1 MKMMRNSEILW
12 KNTLKFWRLAG
23 GEVQLRA
30 AVLCGAD
37 AVYLGLRGFNA
48 RAGAENFDENT
59 LPQTVGWC
67 HSRGV
72 KVYVTLNT
80 LVTDRELPRWLRS
93 LDAVAAAGVDG
104 VLVQDLGLVRLM
116 RQRYPTLPLLGS
128 TQMSVHNLAGA
139 RLLEE
144 MGLYQVVLAR
154 ELSKEEIAAICAGT
168 SLRCEVFV
176 HGALCMSVSGQC
188 YLSSVLGERSGNRGR
203 CAQPC
208 RLDFKSHGR
217 SYALSLKDLTLT
229 DRLQEL
235 EALGVASFK
244 IEGRLKRP
252 EYVAAAVTACR
263 QSLSGEAPDL
273 ETLRSVFSRSG
284 FTDGYYTARRDLSMF
299 GIRTKE
305 DAAASA
311 EVLGRLAALTRNEVG
326 RLPTDMVLT
335 LLPGKPVTLAVTD
348 GTHRV
353 EVAGEVPQTAL
364 TRPTDE
370 ELARRALE
378 KCGGTPFYLQNLTCH
393 IAPGLMLPLS
403 ALNRLRAAA
412 LTALA
417 EARSVVIPYPQAP
430 AAAEEPS
437 GRRRPQGAAELRCR
451 LTAAAQA
458 SPAIRRGAGRL
469 SLPLWE
475 LAEHPELIE
484 SCGGRLLAEL
494 PAFCPVEQ
502 EETVMRTLRRLK
514 EYGLTAALCGN
525 LGTLLMAREAGLA
538 ITGDYGLNIINSPA
552 ARQAAEFGC
561 AELTLSFECER
572 TAARSLESPVPLGII
587 AYGHLPLMLLRNCPG
602 KTAAGCGDCR
612 GVNHITDRR
621 GEDFPLQCGQRQYTH
636 LLNPRPLF
644 LSDRLPEWDFC
655 DFLTLRFTT
664 ESPAECD
671 AVLKMYQTGAA
682 PAGAFTRGLYYR
694 SLK

>member
-1 MKMMRNSEILW
+1 MEKHAEILAP
-12 KNTLKFWRLAG
+12 AG

-263 QSLSGEAPDL
+263 QSLSGESPDL

-326 RLPTDMVLT
+326 RLPADMVLT
-335 LLPGKPVTLAVTD
+335 LLPEKPVTLAVTD

-393 IAPGLMLPLS
+393 ITPGLMLPLS

-437 GRRRPQGAAELRCR
+437 GWRRPQGAAELRCR
-451 LTAAAQA
+451 LAAAAQA

>member
-1 MKMMRNSEILW
+1 MEKHAEILAP
-12 KNTLKFWRLAG
+12 AG
-23 GEVQLRA
+23 GEAQLRA

-67 HSRGV
+67 HARGV
-72 KVYVTLNT
+72 RVYVTLNT
-80 LVTDRELPRWLRS
+80 LVTDRELPQWLHS

-104 VLVQDLGLVRLM
+104 VLVQDLGLAKII
-116 RQRYPTLPLLGS
+116 RQRYPTLPLHAS
-128 TQMSVHNLAGA
+128 TQMTIHNLAGA

-144 MGLYQVVLAR
+144 MGFAQVVLAR

-168 SLRCEVFV
+168 SMRCEVFV

-217 SYALSLKDLTLT
+217 GYALSLKDLTLT
-229 DRLQEL
+229 DRLREL

-263 QSLSGEAPDL
+263 QSLAGEVPDL

-284 FTDGYYTARRDLSMF
+284 FTDGYYTARRDLTMF
-299 GIRTKE
+299 GTRTRE
-305 DAAASA
+305 DTAAAA
-311 EVLGRLAALTRNEVG
+311 EVLGKLSALTRNEVG
-326 RLPTDMVLT
+326 RLPVDMVLT
-335 LLPGKPVTLAVTD
+335 MAPGEPATLAVTD

-393 IAPGLMLPLS
+393 IGEGLMLPLS

-417 EARSVVIPYPQAP
+417 EARSVVVPYPQAP
-430 AAAEEPS
+430 AAAGEPA
-437 GRRRPQGAAELRCR
+437 GRARPVGSPQLRCR
-451 LTAAAQA
+451 LAAAAQLT
-458 SPAIRRGAGRL
+458 PAIRRGGGRL
-469 SLPLWE
+469 SLPLHE
-475 LAEHPELIE
+475 LAERPELLE
-484 SCGGRLLAEL
+484 TGAERWVAEL
-494 PAFCPVEQ
+494 PAFCAPQQ
-502 EETVMRTLRRLK
+502 EEAVMRALRKLK
-514 EYGLTAALCGN
+514 EQGLTAALCGN
-525 LGTLLMAREAGLA
+525 LGSLLMAREAGLR
-538 ITGDYGLNIINSPA
+538 IIGDYGLNIINSPA
-552 ARQAAEFGC
+552 AQQAAALGC
-561 AELTLSFECER
+561 DEITLSFECER
-572 TAARSLESPVPLGII
+572 NAARNIHSPVPIGVI
-587 AYGHLPLMLLRNCPG
+587 AYGRLPLMLLRNCPG

-612 GVNHITDRR
+612 GINHITDRR
-621 GEDFPLQCGQRQYTH
+621 GEDFPLQCQNRQYTH

-664 ESPAECD
+664 ETPAECD
-671 AVLKMYQTGAA
+671 AILEMYQTGAA
-682 PAGAFTRGLYYR
+682 PAGSFTRGLYYR
-694 SLK
+694 TLK

>member
-1 MKMMRNSEILW
+1 MEKHAEMLAP
-12 KNTLKFWRLAG
+12 AG

>member
-1 MKMMRNSEILW
+1 MEKHAEILAP
-12 KNTLKFWRLAG
+12 AG
-23 GEVQLRA
+23 GEAQLRA

-67 HSRGV
+67 HARGV
-72 KVYVTLNT
+72 RVYVTLNT
-80 LVTDRELPRWLRS
+80 LVTDRELPQWLHS

-104 VLVQDLGLVRLM
+104 VLVQDLGLAKII
-116 RQRYPTLPLLGS
+116 RQRYPTLPLHAS
-128 TQMSVHNLAGA
+128 TQMTIHNLAGA

-144 MGLYQVVLAR
+144 MGFAQVVLAR

-168 SLRCEVFV
+168 SMRCEVFV

-217 SYALSLKDLTLT
+217 GYALSLKDLTLT
-229 DRLQEL
+229 DRLREL

-284 FTDGYYTARRDLSMF
+284 FTDGYYTGQRDLSMF
-299 GIRTKE
+299 GTRTRE
-305 DAAASA
+305 DAAAA
-311 EVLGRLAALTRNEVG
+311 AAVLGKLSALTRNEVG
-326 RLPTDMVLT
+326 RLPVDMVLT
-335 LLPGKPVTLAVTD
+335 MAPGEPATLAVTD

-370 ELARRALE
+370 ELAHRALE

-393 IAPGLMLPLS
+393 IGEGLMLPLS

-417 EARSVVIPYPQAP
+417 EARSVVVPYPQAP
-430 AAAEEPS
+430 ATAGEPA
-437 GRRRPQGAAELRCR
+437 GRARPAGAPQLGCR
-451 LTAAAQA
+451 LAAAAQLT
-458 SPAIRRGAGRL
+458 PAIRRGGGRL
-469 SLPLWE
+469 SLPLHE
-475 LAEHPELIE
+475 LAERPELLE
-484 SCGGRLLAEL
+484 TGAERWVAEL
-494 PAFCPVEQ
+494 PAFCAPQQ
-502 EETVMRTLRRLK
+502 EEAVMRALRKLK
-514 EYGLTAALCGN
+514 EQGLTAALCGN
-525 LGTLLMAREAGLA
+525 LGSLLMAREAGLR
-538 ITGDYGLNIINSPA
+538 IIGDYGLNIINSPA
-552 ARQAAEFGC
+552 AQQAAALGC
-561 AELTLSFECER
+561 DEITLSFECER
-572 TAARSLESPVPLGII
+572 NAARNIHSPVPIGVI
-587 AYGHLPLMLLRNCPG
+587 AYGRLPLMLLRNCPG

-612 GVNHITDRR
+612 GINHITDRR
-621 GEDFPLQCGQRQYTH
+621 GEDFPLQCQNRQYTH

-664 ESPAECD
+664 ETPAECD
-671 AVLKMYQTGAA
+671 EVLKMYQTGAA
-682 PAGAFTRGLYYR
+682 PAGSFTRGLYYR
-694 SLK
+694 TLK

>member
-1 MKMMRNSEILW
+1 MEKHAEILAP
-12 KNTLKFWRLAG
+12 AG
-23 GEVQLRA
+23 GEAQLRA

-67 HSRGV
+67 HARGV
-72 KVYVTLNT
+72 RVYVTLNT
-80 LVTDRELPRWLRS
+80 LVTDRELPQWLHS

-104 VLVQDLGLVRLM
+104 VLVQDLGLAKII
-116 RQRYPTLPLLGS
+116 RQRYPTLPLHAS
-128 TQMSVHNLAGA
+128 TQMTIHNLAGA

-144 MGLYQVVLAR
+144 MGFAQVVLAR

-168 SLRCEVFV
+168 SMRCEVFV

-217 SYALSLKDLTLT
+217 GYALSLKDLTLT
-229 DRLQEL
+229 DRLREL

-263 QSLSGEAPDL
+263 QSLAGEVPDL

-284 FTDGYYTARRDLSMF
+284 FTDGYYTARRDLTMF
-299 GIRTKE
+299 GTRTRE
-305 DAAASA
+305 DAAAA
-311 EVLGRLAALTRNEVG
+311 AAVLGKLSALTRNEVG
-326 RLPTDMVLT
+326 RLPVDMVLT
-335 LLPGKPVTLAVTD
+335 MAPGEPATLAVTD

-393 IAPGLMLPLS
+393 IGEGLMLPLS

-417 EARSVVIPYPQAP
+417 EARSVVVPYPQAP
-430 AAAEEPS
+430 AAAGEPA
-437 GRRRPQGAAELRCR
+437 GRARPAGVPQLGCR
-451 LTAAAQA
+451 LAAAAQMT
-458 SPAIRRGAGRL
+458 PAIRRGAGRL
-469 SLPLWE
+469 SLPLHE
-475 LAEHPELIE
+475 LAERPELLE
-484 SCGGRLLAEL
+484 TGAERWVAEL
-494 PAFCPVEQ
+494 PAFCAPQQ
-502 EETVMRTLRRLK
+502 EEAVMRALRKLK
-514 EYGLTAALCGN
+514 EQGLTAALCGN
-525 LGTLLMAREAGLA
+525 LGSLLMAREAGLR
-538 ITGDYGLNIINSPA
+538 IIGDYGLNIINSPA
-552 ARQAAEFGC
+552 AQQAAALGC
-561 AELTLSFECER
+561 DEITLSFECER
-572 TAARSLESPVPLGII
+572 NAARNIHSPVPIGVI
-587 AYGHLPLMLLRNCPG
+587 AYGRLPLMLLRNCPG

-612 GVNHITDRR
+612 GINHITDRR
-621 GEDFPLQCGQRQYTH
+621 GEDFPLQCQNRQYTH

-664 ESPAECD
+664 ETPAECD
-671 AVLKMYQTGAA
+671 AILEMYQTGAA
-682 PAGAFTRGLYYR
+682 PAGPFTRGLYYR
-694 SLK
+694 TLK

>member
-1 MKMMRNSEILW
+1 MEKHAEILAP
-12 KNTLKFWRLAG
+12 AG
-23 GEVQLRA
+23 GEAQLRA

-67 HSRGV
+67 HARGV
-72 KVYVTLNT
+72 RVYVTLNT
-80 LVTDRELPRWLRS
+80 LVTDRELPQWLHS

-104 VLVQDLGLVRLM
+104 VLVQDLGLAKII
-116 RQRYPTLPLLGS
+116 RQRYPTLPLHAS
-128 TQMSVHNLAGA
+128 TQMTIHNLAGA

-144 MGLYQVVLAR
+144 MGFTQVVLAR

-168 SLRCEVFV
+168 SMRCEVFV

-217 SYALSLKDLTLT
+217 GYALSLKDLTLT
-229 DRLQEL
+229 DRLREL

-263 QSLSGEAPDL
+263 QSLAGEVPDL
-273 ETLRSVFSRSG
+273 ETLQSVFSRSG
-284 FTDGYYTARRDLSMF
+284 FTDGYYTGQRDLSMF
-299 GIRTKE
+299 GIRTRE

-311 EVLGRLAALTRNEVG
+311 EVLGKLSALTRNEVG
-326 RLPTDMVLT
+326 RLPVDMVLT
-335 LLPGKPVTLAVTD
+335 MAPGEPATLAVTD

-370 ELARRALE
+370 ELAHRALE

-393 IAPGLMLPLS
+393 IGEGLMLPLS

-417 EARSVVIPYPQAP
+417 EARSVVVPYPQAP
-430 AAAEEPS
+430 AAAGEPA
-437 GRRRPQGAAELRCR
+437 GARPAGAPRLGCR
-451 LTAAAQA
+451 LAAAAQMT
-458 SPAIRRGAGRL
+458 PAIRRGSGRL
-469 SLPLWE
+469 SLPLHE
-475 LAEHPELIE
+475 LAERPELLE
-484 SCGGRLLAEL
+484 TGAERWVAEL
-494 PAFCPVEQ
+494 PAFCAPQQ
-502 EETVMRTLRRLK
+502 EEAVMRALRKLK
-514 EYGLTAALCGN
+514 EQGLTAALCGN
-525 LGTLLMAREAGLA
+525 LGSLLMAREAGLR
-538 ITGDYGLNIINSPA
+538 IIGDYGLNIINSPA
-552 ARQAAEFGC
+552 AQQAAALGC
-561 AELTLSFECER
+561 DEITLSFECER
-572 TAARSLESPVPLGII
+572 NAARNIHSPVPIGVI
-587 AYGHLPLMLLRNCPG
+587 AYGRLPLMLLRNCPG

-612 GVNHITDRR
+612 GINHITDRR
-621 GEDFPLQCGQRQYTH
+621 GEDFPLQCQNRQYTH

-671 AVLKMYQTGAA
+671 AILEMYQTGAA
-682 PAGAFTRGLYYR
+682 PAEPFTRGLYYR
-694 SLK
+694 TLK

>member
-1 MKMMRNSEILW
+1 MEKHAEILAP
-12 KNTLKFWRLAG
+12 AG
-23 GEVQLRA
+23 GEAQLRA

-67 HSRGV
+67 HARGV
-72 KVYVTLNT
+72 RVYVTLNT
-80 LVTDRELPRWLRS
+80 LVTDRELPQWLHS

-104 VLVQDLGLVRLM
+104 VLVQDLGLARII
-116 RQRYPTLPLLGS
+116 RQRYPTLPLHAS
-128 TQMSVHNLAGA
+128 TQMTIHNLAGA

-144 MGLYQVVLAR
+144 MGFAQVVLAR

-168 SLRCEVFV
+168 SMRCEVFV

-217 SYALSLKDLTLT
+217 GYALSLKDLTLT
-229 DRLQEL
+229 DRLREL

-263 QSLSGEAPDL
+263 QSLAGEVPDL
-273 ETLRSVFSRSG
+273 ETLQSVFSRSG
-284 FTDGYYTARRDLSMF
+284 FTDGYYTARRDLTMF
-299 GIRTKE
+299 GTRTRE
-305 DAAASA
+305 DTAAAA
-311 EVLGRLAALTRNEVG
+311 EVLGKLSALTRNEVG
-326 RLPTDMVLT
+326 RLPVDMVLT
-335 LLPGKPVTLAVTD
+335 MAPGEPATLAVTD

-370 ELARRALE
+370 ELAHRALE

-393 IAPGLMLPLS
+393 IGEGLMLPLS

-417 EARSVVIPYPQAP
+417 EARSVVVPYPQAP
-430 AAAEEPS
+430 AAAGEPA
-437 GRRRPQGAAELRCR
+437 GRARPVGSPQLRCR
-451 LTAAAQA
+451 LAAAAQLT
-458 SPAIRRGAGRL
+458 PAIRRGGGRL
-469 SLPLWE
+469 SLPLHE
-475 LAEHPELIE
+475 LAERPELLE
-484 SCGGRLLAEL
+484 TGAERWVAEL
-494 PAFCPVEQ
+494 PAFCAPQQ
-502 EETVMRTLRRLK
+502 EEAVMRALRKLK
-514 EYGLTAALCGN
+514 EQGLTAALCGN
-525 LGTLLMAREAGLA
+525 LGSLLMAREAGLR
-538 ITGDYGLNIINSPA
+538 IIGDYGLNIINSPA
-552 ARQAAEFGC
+552 AQQAAALGC
-561 AELTLSFECER
+561 DEITLSFECER
-572 TAARSLESPVPLGII
+572 NAARNIHSPVPIGVI
-587 AYGHLPLMLLRNCPG
+587 AYGRLPLMLLRNCPG

-612 GVNHITDRR
+612 GINHITDRR
-621 GEDFPLQCGQRQYTH
+621 GEDFPLQCQNRQYTH
-636 LLNPRPLF
+636 LLNPRPL
-644 LSDRLPEWDFC
+644 LLCDRLPEWDFC

-664 ESPAECD
+664 ETPAECD
-671 AVLKMYQTGAA
+671 AILEMYQTGAT
-682 PAGAFTRGLYYR
+682 PAGSFTRGLYYR
-694 SLK
+694 TLK

>member
-1 MKMMRNSEILW
+1 MEKHAEILAP
-12 KNTLKFWRLAG
+12 AG

-48 RAGAENFDENT
+48 RAGAENFDEDN

-154 ELSKEEIAAICAGT
+154 ELSKEEIAAIC
-168 SLRCEVFV
+168 
-176 HGALCMSVSGQC
+176 
-188 YLSSVLGERSGNRGR
+188 
-203 CAQPC
+203 
-208 RLDFKSHGR
+208 
-217 SYALSLKDLTLT
+217 ALSLKDLTLT

-326 RLPTDMVLT
+326 RLPADMVLT
-335 LLPGKPVTLAVTD
+335 LLPEKPVTLAVTD

-437 GRRRPQGAAELRCR
+437 GRRRPAGAAELRCR
-451 LTAAAQA
+451 LAAAAQA

-552 ARQAAEFGC
+552 ARQAAELGC

-644 LSDRLPEWDFC
+644 LSDRLPEWNFC

>member
-1 MKMMRNSEILW
+1 MEKYAEILAP
-12 KNTLKFWRLAG
+12 AG
-23 GEVQLRA
+23 GEAQLRA

-67 HSRGV
+67 HARGV
-72 KVYVTLNT
+72 RVYVTLNT
-80 LVTDRELPRWLRS
+80 LVTDRELPQWLHS

-104 VLVQDLGLVRLM
+104 VLVQDLGLAKII
-116 RQRYPTLPLLGS
+116 RQRYPTLPLHAS
-128 TQMSVHNLAGA
+128 TQMTIHNLAGA

-144 MGLYQVVLAR
+144 MGFAQVVLAR

-168 SLRCEVFV
+168 SMRCEVFV

-217 SYALSLKDLTLT
+217 GYALSLKDLTLT
-229 DRLQEL
+229 DRLREL

-263 QSLSGEAPDL
+263 QSLAGEAPDL
-273 ETLRSVFSRSG
+273 ETLQSVFSRSG
-284 FTDGYYTARRDLSMF
+284 FTDGYYTARRDLTMF
-299 GIRTKE
+299 GTRTRE
-305 DAAASA
+305 DAAAA
-311 EVLGRLAALTRNEVG
+311 AAVLGKLSALTRNEVG
-326 RLPTDMVLT
+326 RLPVDMVLT
-335 LLPGKPVTLAVTD
+335 MAPGEPATLAVTD

-393 IAPGLMLPLS
+393 IGEGLMLPLS

-417 EARSVVIPYPQAP
+417 EARSVVVPYPQAP
-430 AAAEEPS
+430 AAAGEPA
-437 GRRRPQGAAELRCR
+437 GRARPTGAPRLGCR
-451 LTAAAQA
+451 LAAAAQA
-458 SPAIRRGAGRL
+458 TPAIRRGAGRL
-469 SLPLWE
+469 SLPLHE
-475 LAEHPELIE
+475 LAERPELLE
-484 SCGGRLLAEL
+484 TGAERWVAEL
-494 PAFCPVEQ
+494 PAFCAPQQ
-502 EETVMRTLRRLK
+502 EEAVMRALRKLK
-514 EYGLTAALCGN
+514 EQGLTAALCGN
-525 LGTLLMAREAGLA
+525 LGSLLMAREAGLR
-538 ITGDYGLNIINSPA
+538 IIGDYGLNIINSPA
-552 ARQAAEFGC
+552 AQQAAALGC
-561 AELTLSFECER
+561 DEITLSFECER
-572 TAARSLESPVPLGII
+572 NAARNIHSPVPIGVI
-587 AYGHLPLMLLRNCPG
+587 AYGRLPLMLLRNCPG

-612 GVNHITDRR
+612 GINHITDRR
-621 GEDFPLQCGQRQYTH
+621 GEDFPLQCQNRQYTH

-664 ESPAECD
+664 ETPAECD
-671 AVLKMYQTGAA
+671 EVLKMYQTGAA
-682 PAGAFTRGLYYR
+682 PAGPFTRGLYYR
-694 SLK
+694 TLK

>member
-1 MKMMRNSEILW
+1 MEKHAEILAP
-12 KNTLKFWRLAG
+12 AG
-23 GEVQLRA
+23 GEAQLRA

-67 HSRGV
+67 HARGV
-72 KVYVTLNT
+72 RVYVTLNT
-80 LVTDRELPRWLRS
+80 LVTDRELPQWLHS

-104 VLVQDLGLVRLM
+104 VLVQDLGLAKIIW
-116 RQRYPTLPLLGS
+116 QRYPTLPLHAS
-128 TQMSVHNLAGA
+128 TQMTIHNLAGA

-144 MGLYQVVLAR
+144 MGFAQVVLAR

-168 SLRCEVFV
+168 SMRCEVFV

-217 SYALSLKDLTLT
+217 GYALSLKDLTLT
-229 DRLQEL
+229 DRLREL

-263 QSLSGEAPDL
+263 QSLAGEVPDL

-284 FTDGYYTARRDLSMF
+284 FTDGYYTAHRDLSMF
-299 GIRTKE
+299 GTRTRE
-305 DAAASA
+305 DAAAAA
-311 EVLGRLAALTRNEVG
+311 EVLGKLSALTRNEVG
-326 RLPTDMVLT
+326 RLPVDMALT
-335 LLPGKPVTLAVTD
+335 LSPEKPVTLAVTD

-378 KCGGTPFYLQNLTCH
+378 KCGGTPFYLQDLTCH
-393 IAPGLMLPLS
+393 IGEGLMLPLS

-417 EARSVVIPYPQAP
+417 EARSVVVPYPQAP
-430 AAAEEPS
+430 AAAGEPA
-437 GRRRPQGAAELRCR
+437 GRALPAGAPQLGCR
-451 LTAAAQA
+451 LAAAAQMT
-458 SPAIRRGAGRL
+458 PAIRRGGGRL
-469 SLPLWE
+469 SLPLHE
-475 LAEHPELIE
+475 LAERPELLE
-484 SCGGRLLAEL
+484 TGAERWVAEL
-494 PAFCPVEQ
+494 PAFCAPQQ
-502 EETVMRTLRRLK
+502 EEAVMRALRKLK
-514 EYGLTAALCGN
+514 EQGLTHALCGN
-525 LGTLLMAREAGLA
+525 LGSLLMAREAGLR
-538 ITGDYGLNIINSPA
+538 IIGDYGLNIINSPA
-552 ARQAAEFGC
+552 AQQAAALGC
-561 AELTLSFECER
+561 DEITLSFECER
-572 TAARSLESPVPLGII
+572 NAARNIHSPVPIGVI
-587 AYGHLPLMLLRNCPG
+587 AYGRLPLMLLRNCPG

-612 GVNHITDRR
+612 GINHITDRR
-621 GEDFPLQCGQRQYTH
+621 GEDFPLQCQNRQYTH

-664 ESPAECD
+664 ETPAECD
-671 AVLKMYQTGAA
+671 EVLKMYQTGAA
-682 PAGAFTRGLYYR
+682 PAGSFTRGLYYR
-694 SLK
+694 TLK

>member
-1 MKMMRNSEILW
+1 MEKHAEILAP
-12 KNTLKFWRLAG
+12 AG
-23 GEVQLRA
+23 GEAQLRA

-67 HSRGV
+67 HARGV
-72 KVYVTLNT
+72 RVYVTLNT
-80 LVTDRELPRWLRS
+80 LVTDRELPQWLHS

-104 VLVQDLGLVRLM
+104 VLVQDLGLAKII
-116 RQRYPTLPLLGS
+116 RQRYPTLPLHAS
-128 TQMSVHNLAGA
+128 TQMTIHNLAGA

-144 MGLYQVVLAR
+144 MGFAQVVLAR

-168 SLRCEVFV
+168 SMRCEVFV

-217 SYALSLKDLTLT
+217 GYALSLKDLTLT
-229 DRLQEL
+229 DRLREL
-235 EALGVASFK
+235 ETLGVASFK

-263 QSLSGEAPDL
+263 QSLAGEVPDL

-284 FTDGYYTARRDLSMF
+284 FTDGYYTARRDLTMF
-299 GIRTKE
+299 GTRTRE
-305 DAAASA
+305 DAAAA
-311 EVLGRLAALTRNEVG
+311 AAVLGKLSALTRNEVG
-326 RLPTDMVLT
+326 RLPVDMVLT
-335 LLPGKPVTLAVTD
+335 MAPGEPATLAVTD
-348 GTHRV
+348 GSHRV

-370 ELARRALE
+370 ELASRALE

-393 IAPGLMLPLS
+393 IGEGLMLPLS

-417 EARSVVIPYPQAP
+417 EARSVVVPYPQAP
-430 AAAEEPS
+430 ATAGEPA
-437 GRRRPQGAAELRCR
+437 GRARPQGAPRLGCR
-451 LTAAAQA
+451 LAAAAQLT
-458 SPAIRRGAGRL
+458 PALRRGAGRL
-469 SLPLWE
+469 SLPRHE
-475 LAEHPELIE
+475 LAERPELLE
-484 SCGGRLLAEL
+484 TGAERWVAEL
-494 PAFCPVEQ
+494 PAFCAPQQ
-502 EETVMRTLRRLK
+502 EEAVMRALRKLK
-514 EYGLTAALCGN
+514 EQGLTTALCGN
-525 LGTLLMAREAGLA
+525 LGSLLMAREAGLR
-538 ITGDYGLNIINSPA
+538 IIGDYGLNIINSPA
-552 ARQAAEFGC
+552 AQQAAALGC
-561 AELTLSFECER
+561 DEITLSFECER
-572 TAARSLESPVPLGII
+572 NAARNVDSPIPIGVI
-587 AYGHLPLMLLRNCPG
+587 AYGRLPLMLLRNCPG

-612 GVNHITDRR
+612 GINHITDRR
-621 GEDFPLQCGQRQYTH
+621 GEDFPLQCQNRQYTH

-664 ESPAECD
+664 ETPAECD
-671 AVLKMYQTGAA
+671 AILEMYQTGAA
-682 PAGAFTRGLYYR
+682 PAGPFTRGLYYR
-694 SLK
+694 TLK

>member
-1 MKMMRNSEILW
+1 MEKHAEILAP
-12 KNTLKFWRLAG
+12 AG
-23 GEVQLRA
+23 GEAQLRA

-67 HSRGV
+67 HARGV
-72 KVYVTLNT
+72 RVYVTLNT
-80 LVTDRELPRWLRS
+80 LVTDRELPQWLHS

-104 VLVQDLGLVRLM
+104 VLVQDLGLAKII
-116 RQRYPTLPLLGS
+116 RQRYPTLPLHAS
-128 TQMSVHNLAGA
+128 TQMTIHNLAGA

-144 MGLYQVVLAR
+144 MGFAQVVLAR

-168 SLRCEVFV
+168 SMRCEVFV

-217 SYALSLKDLTLT
+217 GYALSLKDLTLT
-229 DRLQEL
+229 DRLREL

-263 QSLSGEAPDL
+263 QSLAGEVPDL
-273 ETLRSVFSRSG
+273 ETLQSVFSRSG
-284 FTDGYYTARRDLSMF
+284 FTDGYYTGQRDLSMF
-299 GIRTKE
+299 GTRTRE

-311 EVLGRLAALTRNEVG
+311 EVLGKLSALTRNEVG
-326 RLPTDMVLT
+326 RLPVDMVLT
-335 LLPGKPVTLAVTD
+335 MAPGEPATLAVTD

-370 ELARRALE
+370 ELAHRALE

-393 IAPGLMLPLS
+393 IGEGLMLPLS

-417 EARSVVIPYPQAP
+417 EARSVVVPYPQAP
-430 AAAEEPS
+430 AAAGEPA
-437 GRRRPQGAAELRCR
+437 GRARPVGAPRLGCR
-451 LTAAAQA
+451 LAAAAQMT
-458 SPAIRRGAGRL
+458 PAIRRGGGRL
-469 SLPLWE
+469 SLPLHE
-475 LAEHPELIE
+475 LAERPELLE
-484 SCGGRLLAEL
+484 TGAERWVAEL
-494 PAFCPVEQ
+494 PAFCAPQQ
-502 EETVMRTLRRLK
+502 EEAVMRALRKLK
-514 EYGLTAALCGN
+514 EQGLTAALCGN
-525 LGTLLMAREAGLA
+525 LGSLLMAREAGLR
-538 ITGDYGLNIINSPA
+538 IIGDYGLNIINSPA
-552 ARQAAEFGC
+552 AQQAVALGC
-561 AELTLSFECER
+561 DEITLSFECER
-572 TAARSLESPVPLGII
+572 NAARNIDSPVPIGVI
-587 AYGHLPLMLLRNCPG
+587 AYGRLPLMLLRNCPG

-612 GVNHITDRR
+612 GINHITDRR
-621 GEDFPLQCGQRQYTH
+621 GEDFPLQCQNRQYTH

-664 ESPAECD
+664 ETPAECD
-671 AVLKMYQTGAA
+671 EVLKMYQTGAA
-682 PAGAFTRGLYYR
+682 PAGSFTRGLYYR
-694 SLK
+694 TLK

>member
-1 MKMMRNSEILW
+1 MEKHAEILAP
-12 KNTLKFWRLAG
+12 AG

-326 RLPTDMVLT
+326 RLPADMVLT
-335 LLPGKPVTLAVTD
+335 LLPEKPVTLAVTD

>member
-1 MKMMRNSEILW
+1 MEKHAEILAP
-12 KNTLKFWRLAG
+12 AG
-23 GEVQLRA
+23 GEAQLRA

-67 HSRGV
+67 HARGV
-72 KVYVTLNT
+72 RVYVTLNT
-80 LVTDRELPRWLRS
+80 LVTDRELPQWLHS

-104 VLVQDLGLVRLM
+104 VLVQDLGLAKII
-116 RQRYPTLPLLGS
+116 RQRYPTLPLHAS
-128 TQMSVHNLAGA
+128 TQMTIHNLAGA

-144 MGLYQVVLAR
+144 MGFAQVVLAR

-217 SYALSLKDLTLT
+217 GYALSLKDLTLT
-229 DRLQEL
+229 DRLREL

-263 QSLSGEAPDL
+263 QSLAGEVPDL
-273 ETLRSVFSRSG
+273 ETLQSVFSRSG
-284 FTDGYYTARRDLSMF
+284 FTDGYYTARRDLTMF
-299 GIRTKE
+299 GTRTRE
-305 DAAASA
+305 DAAAA
-311 EVLGRLAALTRNEVG
+311 AAVLGKLSALTRNEVG
-326 RLPTDMVLT
+326 RLPVDMVLT
-335 LLPGKPVTLAVTD
+335 MAPGESATLAVTD

-393 IAPGLMLPLS
+393 IGEGLMLPLS
-403 ALNRLRAAA
+403 TLNRLRAAA

-417 EARSVVIPYPQAP
+417 EARSVVVPYPQAP
-430 AAAEEPS
+430 AAAGEPA
-437 GRRRPQGAAELRCR
+437 GRARPAGALQLGCR
-451 LTAAAQA
+451 LAAAAQLT
-458 SPAIRRGAGRL
+458 PAIRRGAGRL
-469 SLPLWE
+469 SLPLHE
-475 LAEHPELIE
+475 LAERPELLE
-484 SCGGRLLAEL
+484 ACGPRLAAEL
-494 PAFCPVEQ
+494 PVFCAPQQ
-502 EETVMRTLRRLK
+502 EETVMRTLRQLK
-514 EYGLTAALCGN
+514 EQGLTHALCGN
-525 LGTLLMAREAGLA
+525 LGSLLMAREAGLR
-538 ITGDYGLNIINSPA
+538 IIGDYGLNIINSPA
-552 ARQAAEFGC
+552 AQQAAALGC
-561 AELTLSFECER
+561 DEITLSFECER
-572 TAARSLESPVPLGII
+572 NAARNIDSPIPIGVI
-587 AYGHLPLMLLRNCPG
+587 AYGRLPLMLLRNCPG

-612 GVNHITDRR
+612 GINHITDRR
-621 GEDFPLQCGQRQYTH
+621 GEDFPLQCQNRQYTH

-664 ESPAECD
+664 ETPAECD
-671 AVLKMYQTGAA
+671 AILEMYQTGAA
-682 PAGAFTRGLYYR
+682 PAGPFTRGLYYR
-694 SLK
+694 TLK

>member
-1 MKMMRNSEILW
+1 MEKHAEILAP
-12 KNTLKFWRLAG
+12 AG
-23 GEVQLRA
+23 GEAQLRA

-67 HSRGV
+67 HARGV
-72 KVYVTLNT
+72 RVYATLNT
-80 LVTDRELPRWLRS
+80 LVTDRELPQWLHS

-104 VLVQDLGLVRLM
+104 VLVQDLGLAKII
-116 RQRYPTLPLLGS
+116 RQRYPTLPLHAS
-128 TQMSVHNLAGA
+128 TQMTIHNLAGA

-144 MGLYQVVLAR
+144 MGFAQVVLAR

-168 SLRCEVFV
+168 SMRCEVFV

-217 SYALSLKDLTLT
+217 GYALSLKDLTLT
-229 DRLQEL
+229 DRLREL

-263 QSLSGEAPDL
+263 QSLAGEVPDL

-284 FTDGYYTARRDLSMF
+284 FTDGYYTGQRDLSMF
-299 GIRTKE
+299 GTRTRE

-311 EVLGRLAALTRNEVG
+311 EVLGKLSALTRNEVG
-326 RLPTDMVLT
+326 RLPVDMVLT
-335 LLPGKPVTLAVTD
+335 MAPGEPATLAVTD

-370 ELARRALE
+370 ELAHRALE

-393 IAPGLMLPLS
+393 IGEGLMLPLS

-417 EARSVVIPYPQAP
+417 EARSVVVPYPQAP
-430 AAAEEPS
+430 AAAGEPA
-437 GRRRPQGAAELRCR
+437 GRARPVGAPRLGCR
-451 LTAAAQA
+451 LAAAAQMT
-458 SPAIRRGAGRL
+458 PAIRRGGGRL
-469 SLPLWE
+469 SLPLHE
-475 LAEHPELIE
+475 LAERPELLE
-484 SCGGRLLAEL
+484 TGAERWVAEL
-494 PAFCPVEQ
+494 PAFCAPQQ
-502 EETVMRTLRRLK
+502 EEAVMRALRKLK
-514 EYGLTAALCGN
+514 EQGLTAALCGN
-525 LGTLLMAREAGLA
+525 MGSLLMAREAGLR
-538 ITGDYGLNIINSPA
+538 IIGDYGLNIINSPA
-552 ARQAAEFGC
+552 AQQAVALGC
-561 AELTLSFECER
+561 DEITLSFECER
-572 TAARSLESPVPLGII
+572 NAARNIHSPVPIGVI
-587 AYGHLPLMLLRNCPG
+587 AYGRLPLMLLRNCPG

-612 GVNHITDRR
+612 GINHITDRR
-621 GEDFPLQCGQRQYTH
+621 GEDFPLQCQNRQYTH

-664 ESPAECD
+664 ETPAECD
-671 AVLKMYQTGAA
+671 EVLKMYQTGAA
-682 PAGAFTRGLYYR
+682 PAGSFTRGLYYR
-694 SLK
+694 TLK

>member
-1 MKMMRNSEILW
+1 MEKHAEILAP
-12 KNTLKFWRLAG
+12 AG
-23 GEVQLRA
+23 GEAQLRA

-59 LPQTVGWC
+59 LPQAVGWC
-67 HSRGV
+67 HARGV
-72 KVYVTLNT
+72 RVYVTLNT
-80 LVTDRELPRWLRS
+80 LVTDRELPQWLHS

-104 VLVQDLGLVRLM
+104 VLVQDLGLAKII
-116 RQRYPTLPLLGS
+116 RQRYPTLPLHAS
-128 TQMSVHNLAGA
+128 TQMTIHNLAGA

-144 MGLYQVVLAR
+144 MGFAQVVLAR

-168 SLRCEVFV
+168 SMRCEVFV

-217 SYALSLKDLTLT
+217 GYALSLKDLTLT
-229 DRLQEL
+229 DRLREL

-263 QSLSGEAPDL
+263 QSLAGEVPDL

-284 FTDGYYTARRDLSMF
+284 FTDGYYTARRDLTMF
-299 GIRTKE
+299 GTRTRE
-305 DAAASA
+305 DAAAAA
-311 EVLGRLAALTRNEVG
+311 EVLGKLSALTRNEVG
-326 RLPTDMVLT
+326 RLPVDMVLT
-335 LLPGKPVTLAVTD
+335 MAPGEPATLAVTD

-370 ELARRALE
+370 ELAHRALE

-393 IAPGLMLPLS
+393 IGEGLMLPLS

-417 EARSVVIPYPQAP
+417 EARSVVVPYPQAP
-430 AAAEEPS
+430 AAAGEPA
-437 GRRRPQGAAELRCR
+437 GRARPAGAPRLGCR
-451 LTAAAQA
+451 LAAAAQMT
-458 SPAIRRGAGRL
+458 PAIRRGGGRL
-469 SLPLWE
+469 SLPLHE
-475 LAEHPELIE
+475 LAERPELLE
-484 SCGGRLLAEL
+484 TGAERWVAEL
-494 PAFCPVEQ
+494 PAFCAPQQ
-502 EETVMRTLRRLK
+502 EEAVMRALRKLK
-514 EYGLTAALCGN
+514 EQGLTAALCGN
-525 LGTLLMAREAGLA
+525 LGSLLMAREAGLR
-538 ITGDYGLNIINSPA
+538 IIGDYGLNIINSPA
-552 ARQAAEFGC
+552 AQQAVALGC
-561 AELTLSFECER
+561 DEITLSFECER
-572 TAARSLESPVPLGII
+572 NAARNIHSPVPIGVI
-587 AYGHLPLMLLRNCPG
+587 AYGRLPLMLLRNCPG

-612 GVNHITDRR
+612 GINHITDRR
-621 GEDFPLQCGQRQYTH
+621 GEDFPLQCQNRQYTH

-664 ESPAECD
+664 ETPSECD
-671 AVLKMYQTGAA
+671 AILEMYQTGAA
-682 PAGAFTRGLYYR
+682 PAGSFTRGLYYR
-694 SLK
+694 TLK

>member
-1 MKMMRNSEILW
+1 MEKYAEILAP
-12 KNTLKFWRLAG
+12 AG
-23 GEVQLRA
+23 GEAQLRA

-67 HSRGV
+67 HARGV
-72 KVYVTLNT
+72 RVYVTLNT
-80 LVTDRELPRWLRS
+80 LVTDRELPQWLHS

-104 VLVQDLGLVRLM
+104 VLVQDLGLAKII
-116 RQRYPTLPLLGS
+116 RQRYPTLPLHAS
-128 TQMSVHNLAGA
+128 TQMTIHNLAGA

-144 MGLYQVVLAR
+144 MGFAQVVLAR

-168 SLRCEVFV
+168 SMRCEVFV

-217 SYALSLKDLTLT
+217 GYALSLKDLTLT
-229 DRLQEL
+229 DRLREL

-263 QSLSGEAPDL
+263 QSLAGEVPDL

-284 FTDGYYTARRDLSMF
+284 FTDGYYTARRDLTMF
-299 GIRTKE
+299 GTRTRE
-305 DAAASA
+305 DAAAA
-311 EVLGRLAALTRNEVG
+311 AAVLGKLSALTRNEVG
-326 RLPTDMVLT
+326 RLPVDMVLT
-335 LLPGKPVTLAVTD
+335 MAPGESATLAVTD

-378 KCGGTPFYLQNLTCH
+378 KCGGTPFYLQDLTCH
-393 IAPGLMLPLS
+393 IGEGLMLPLS

-417 EARSVVIPYPQAP
+417 EARSVVVPYPQAP
-430 AAAEEPS
+430 AAAGEPAD
-437 GRRRPQGAAELRCR
+437 RARPAGAPRLGCR
-451 LTAAAQA
+451 LAAAAQMT
-458 SPAIRRGAGRL
+458 PAIRQGGGRL
-469 SLPLWE
+469 SLPLHE
-475 LAEHPELIE
+475 LAERPELLE
-484 SCGGRLLAEL
+484 TGAERWVAEL
-494 PAFCPVEQ
+494 PAFCAPQQ
-502 EETVMRTLRRLK
+502 EEAVMRALRKLK
-514 EYGLTAALCGN
+514 EQGLTAALCGN
-525 LGTLLMAREAGLA
+525 LGSLLMAREAGLR
-538 ITGDYGLNIINSPA
+538 IIGDYGLNIINSPA
-552 ARQAAEFGC
+552 AQQAAELGC
-561 AELTLSFECER
+561 DEITLSFECER
-572 TAARSLESPVPLGII
+572 NAARNIHSPVPIGVI
-587 AYGHLPLMLLRNCPG
+587 AYGRLPLMLLRNCPG

-612 GVNHITDRR
+612 GINHITDRR
-621 GEDFPLQCGQRQYTH
+621 GEDFPLQCQNRQYTH

-671 AVLKMYQTGAA
+671 AILEMYQTGAA
-682 PAGAFTRGLYYR
+682 PAEPFTRGLYYR
-694 SLK
+694 TLK

>member
-1 MKMMRNSEILW
+1 MEKHAEILAP
-12 KNTLKFWRLAG
+12 AG
-23 GEVQLRA
+23 GEAQLRA

-67 HSRGV
+67 HARGV
-72 KVYVTLNT
+72 RVYITLNT
-80 LVTDRELPRWLRS
+80 LVTDRELPQWLHS

-104 VLVQDLGLVRLM
+104 VLVQDLGLAKII
-116 RQRYPTLPLLGS
+116 RQRYPTLPLHAS
-128 TQMSVHNLAGA
+128 TQMTIHNLAGA

-144 MGLYQVVLAR
+144 MGFAQVVLAR

-217 SYALSLKDLTLT
+217 GYALSLKDLTLT
-229 DRLQEL
+229 DRLREL

-263 QSLSGEAPDL
+263 QSLAGEVPDL
-273 ETLRSVFSRSG
+273 ETLQSVFSRSG
-284 FTDGYYTARRDLSMF
+284 FTDGYYTARRDLTMF
-299 GIRTKE
+299 GTRTRE
-305 DAAASA
+305 DAAAAAAVQGKLS
-311 EVLGRLAALTRNEVG
+311 ALTRNEVG
-326 RLPTDMVLT
+326 RLPVDMVLT
-335 LLPGKPVTLAVTD
+335 MAPGEPATLAVTD

-370 ELARRALE
+370 ELAHRALE

-393 IAPGLMLPLS
+393 IGEGLMLPLS

-417 EARSVVIPYPQAP
+417 EARSVVVPYPQAP
-430 AAAEEPS
+430 AAAGEPA
-437 GRRRPQGAAELRCR
+437 GRARPTGAPRLGCR
-451 LTAAAQA
+451 LAAAAQLT
-458 SPAIRRGAGRL
+458 PAIRRGAGRL
-469 SLPLWE
+469 SLPLHE
-475 LAEHPELIE
+475 LAERPELLE
-484 SCGGRLLAEL
+484 TGAERWVAEL
-494 PAFCPVEQ
+494 PAFCAPQQ
-502 EETVMRTLRRLK
+502 EEAVMRALRKLK
-514 EYGLTAALCGN
+514 EQGLTAALCGN
-525 LGTLLMAREAGLA
+525 LGSLLMAREAGLR
-538 ITGDYGLNIINSPA
+538 IIGDYGLNIINSPA
-552 ARQAAEFGC
+552 AQQAAALGC
-561 AELTLSFECER
+561 DEITLSFECER
-572 TAARSLESPVPLGII
+572 NAARNIHSPVPIGVI
-587 AYGHLPLMLLRNCPG
+587 AYGRLPLMLLRNCPG

-612 GVNHITDRR
+612 GINHITDRR
-621 GEDFPLQCGQRQYTH
+621 GEDFPLQCQNRQYTH

-664 ESPAECD
+664 ETPAECD
-671 AVLKMYQTGAA
+671 AILEMYQTGVA
-682 PAGAFTRGLYYR
+682 PAGSFTRGLYYR
-694 SLK
+694 TLK

>member
-1 MKMMRNSEILW
+1 MEKHAEILAP
-12 KNTLKFWRLAG
+12 AG
-23 GEVQLRA
+23 GEAQLRA

-67 HSRGV
+67 HARGV
-72 KVYVTLNT
+72 RVYVTLNT
-80 LVTDRELPRWLRS
+80 LVTDRELPEWIKT

-104 VLVQDLGLVRLM
+104 VLVQDLGLAKII
-116 RQRYPTLPLLGS
+116 RQRYPTLPLHAS

-144 MGLYQVVLAR
+144 MGFAQVVLAR

-168 SLRCEVFV
+168 SMRCEVFV

-217 SYALSLKDLTLT
+217 GYALSLKDLTLT
-229 DRLQEL
+229 DRLREL
-235 EALGVASFK
+235 ETLGVASFK

-263 QSLSGEAPDL
+263 QSLAGEVPDL
-273 ETLRSVFSRSG
+273 ETLQSVFSRSG
-284 FTDGYYTARRDLSMF
+284 FTDGYYTARRDLTMF
-299 GIRTKE
+299 GTRTRE
-305 DAAASA
+305 DAAAA
-311 EVLGRLAALTRNEVG
+311 AAVLGKLSALTRNEVG
-326 RLPTDMVLT
+326 RLPVDMVLT
-335 LLPGKPVTLAVTD
+335 MAPGEPATLAVTD

-370 ELARRALE
+370 ELAHRALE

-393 IAPGLMLPLS
+393 IGEGLMLPLS

-417 EARSVVIPYPQAP
+417 EARSVVVPYPQAP
-430 AAAEEPS
+430 AAAGEPA
-437 GRRRPQGAAELRCR
+437 GRGRPAGAPRLGCR
-451 LTAAAQA
+451 LAAAAQMT
-458 SPAIRRGAGRL
+458 PAIRRGGGRL
-469 SLPLWE
+469 SLPLHE
-475 LAEHPELIE
+475 LAERPELLE
-484 SCGGRLLAEL
+484 TGAERWVAEL
-494 PAFCPVEQ
+494 PAFCAPQQ
-502 EETVMRTLRRLK
+502 EEAVMRALRKLK
-514 EYGLTAALCGN
+514 EQGLTAALCGN
-525 LGTLLMAREAGLA
+525 LGSLLMAREAGLR
-538 ITGDYGLNIINSPA
+538 IIGDYGLNIINSPA
-552 ARQAAEFGC
+552 AQQAAALGC
-561 AELTLSFECER
+561 DEITLSFECER
-572 TAARSLESPVPLGII
+572 NAARNVDSPVPIGVI
-587 AYGHLPLMLLRNCPG
+587 AYGRLPLMLLRNCPG

-612 GVNHITDRR
+612 GINHITDRR
-621 GEDFPLQCGQRQYTH
+621 GEDFPLQCQNRQYTH

-664 ESPAECD
+664 ETPAECD
-671 AVLKMYQTGAA
+671 EVLKMYQTGAA
-682 PAGAFTRGLYYR
+682 PAGSFTRGLYYR
-694 SLK
+694 TLK

>member
-1 MKMMRNSEILW
+1 MEKHAEILAP
-12 KNTLKFWRLAG
+12 AG
-23 GEVQLRA
+23 GEAQLRA

-67 HSRGV
+67 HARGV
-72 KVYVTLNT
+72 RVYVTLNT
-80 LVTDRELPRWLRS
+80 LVTDRELPQWLHS

-104 VLVQDLGLVRLM
+104 VLVQDLGLAKII
-116 RQRYPTLPLLGS
+116 RQRYPTLPLHAS
-128 TQMSVHNLAGA
+128 TQMTIHNLAGA

-144 MGLYQVVLAR
+144 MGFAQVVLAR

-168 SLRCEVFV
+168 SMRCEVFV

-217 SYALSLKDLTLT
+217 GYALSLKDLTLT
-229 DRLQEL
+229 DRLREL

-326 RLPTDMVLT
+326 RLPVDMVLT
-335 LLPGKPVTLAVTD
+335 MAPGEPATLAVTD

-370 ELARRALE
+370 ELARRRE
-378 KCGGTPFYLQNLTCH
+378 KWSYTPK
-393 IAPGLMLPLS
+393 PLS
-403 ALNRLRAAA
+403 GYLARYAA
-412 LTALA
+412 LAT
-417 EARSVVIPYPQAP
+417 S
-430 AAAEEPS
+430 AAN
-437 GRRRPQGAAELRCR
+437 
-451 LTAAAQA
+451 
-458 SPAIRRGAGRL
+458 
-469 SLPLWE
+469 
-475 LAEHPELIE
+475 
-484 SCGGRLLAEL
+484 GGVLD
-494 PAFCPVEQ
+494 VE
-502 EETVMRTLRRLK
+502 
-514 EYGLTAALCGN
+514 
-525 LGTLLMAREAGLA
+525 
-538 ITGDYGLNIINSPA
+538 
-552 ARQAAEFGC
+552 
-561 AELTLSFECER
+561 
-572 TAARSLESPVPLGII
+572 
-587 AYGHLPLMLLRNCPG
+587 
-602 KTAAGCGDCR
+602 
-612 GVNHITDRR
+612 GV
-621 GEDFPLQCGQRQYTH
+621 
-636 LLNPRPLF
+636 
-644 LSDRLPEWDFC
+644 
-655 DFLTLRFTT
+655 
-664 ESPAECD
+664 
-671 AVLKMYQTGAA
+671 
-682 PAGAFTRGLYYR
+682 
-694 SLK
+694 

>member
-1 MKMMRNSEILW
+1 MEKHAEILAP
-12 KNTLKFWRLAG
+12 AG
-23 GEVQLRA
+23 GEAQLRA

-67 HSRGV
+67 HARGV
-72 KVYVTLNT
+72 RVYVTLNT
-80 LVTDRELPRWLRS
+80 LVTDRELPQWLHS

-104 VLVQDLGLVRLM
+104 VLVQDLGLARII
-116 RQRYPTLPLLGS
+116 RQRYPTLPLHAS
-128 TQMSVHNLAGA
+128 TQMTIHNLAGA

-144 MGLYQVVLAR
+144 MGFAQVVLAR

-168 SLRCEVFV
+168 SMRCEVFV

-217 SYALSLKDLTLT
+217 GYALSLKDLTLT
-229 DRLQEL
+229 DRLREL

-263 QSLSGEAPDL
+263 QSLAGEAPDL

-284 FTDGYYTARRDLSMF
+284 FTDGYYTARRDLTMF
-299 GIRTKE
+299 GTRTRE
-305 DAAASA
+305 DAAAAA
-311 EVLGRLAALTRNEVG
+311 EVLGKLSALTRNEVG
-326 RLPTDMVLT
+326 RLPVDIVLT
-335 LLPGKPVTLAVTD
+335 MAPGEPATLAVTD

-393 IAPGLMLPLS
+393 IGEGLMLPLS

-417 EARSVVIPYPQAP
+417 EARSVVVPYPQAP
-430 AAAEEPS
+430 AAAGEPA
-437 GRRRPQGAAELRCR
+437 GRARPAGVPQLGCR
-451 LTAAAQA
+451 LAAAAQMT
-458 SPAIRRGAGRL
+458 PAIRRGAGRL
-469 SLPLWE
+469 SLPLHE
-475 LAEHPELIE
+475 LAERPELLE
-484 SCGGRLLAEL
+484 TGAERWVAEL
-494 PAFCPVEQ
+494 PAFCAPQQ
-502 EETVMRTLRRLK
+502 EEAVMRALRKLK
-514 EYGLTAALCGN
+514 EQGLTAALCGN
-525 LGTLLMAREAGLA
+525 LGSLLMAREAGLR
-538 ITGDYGLNIINSPA
+538 IIGDYGLNIINSPA
-552 ARQAAEFGC
+552 AQQAAALGC
-561 AELTLSFECER
+561 DEITLSFECER
-572 TAARSLESPVPLGII
+572 NAARNIHSPVPIGVI
-587 AYGHLPLMLLRNCPG
+587 AYGRLPLMLLRNCPG

-612 GVNHITDRR
+612 GINHITDRR
-621 GEDFPLQCGQRQYTH
+621 GEDFPLQCQNRQYTH

-664 ESPAECD
+664 ETPAECD
-671 AVLKMYQTGAA
+671 AILEMYQTGAA
-682 PAGAFTRGLYYR
+682 PAGPFTRGLYYR
-694 SLK
+694 TLK

>member
-1 MKMMRNSEILW
+1 MEKHAEILAP
-12 KNTLKFWRLAG
+12 AG
-23 GEVQLRA
+23 GEAQLRA

-67 HSRGV
+67 HARGV
-72 KVYVTLNT
+72 RVYVTLNT
-80 LVTDRELPRWLRS
+80 LVTDRELPQWLHS

-104 VLVQDLGLVRLM
+104 VLVQDLGLAKII
-116 RQRYPTLPLLGS
+116 RQRYPTLPLHAS
-128 TQMSVHNLAGA
+128 TQMTIHNLAGA

-144 MGLYQVVLAR
+144 MGFAQVVLAR

-168 SLRCEVFV
+168 SMRCEVFV

-217 SYALSLKDLTLT
+217 GYALSLKDLTLT
-229 DRLQEL
+229 DRLREL

-263 QSLSGEAPDL
+263 QSLAGEVPDL

-284 FTDGYYTARRDLSMF
+284 FTDGYYTGQRDLSMF
-299 GIRTKE
+299 GTRTRE

-311 EVLGRLAALTRNEVG
+311 EVLGKLSALTRNEVG
-326 RLPTDMVLT
+326 RLPVDMVLT
-335 LLPGKPVTLAVTD
+335 MAPGEPATLAVTD

-370 ELARRALE
+370 ELAHRALE

-393 IAPGLMLPLS
+393 IGEGLMLPLS

-417 EARSVVIPYPQAP
+417 EARSVVVPYPQAP
-430 AAAEEPS
+430 AAAGEPA
-437 GRRRPQGAAELRCR
+437 GRARPVGAPRLGCR
-451 LTAAAQA
+451 LAAAAQMT
-458 SPAIRRGAGRL
+458 PAIRRGGGRL
-469 SLPLWE
+469 SLPLHE
-475 LAEHPELIE
+475 LAERPELLE
-484 SCGGRLLAEL
+484 TGAERWVAEL
-494 PAFCPVEQ
+494 PAFCAPQQ
-502 EETVMRTLRRLK
+502 EEAVMRALRKLK
-514 EYGLTAALCGN
+514 EQGLTAALCGN
-525 LGTLLMAREAGLA
+525 MGSLLMAREAGLR
-538 ITGDYGLNIINSPA
+538 IIGDYGLNIINSPA
-552 ARQAAEFGC
+552 AQQAVALGC
-561 AELTLSFECER
+561 DEITLSFECER
-572 TAARSLESPVPLGII
+572 NAARNIHSPVPIGVI
-587 AYGHLPLMLLRNCPG
+587 AYGCLPLMLLRNCPG

-612 GVNHITDRR
+612 GINHITDRR
-621 GEDFPLQCGQRQYTH
+621 GEDFPLQCQNRQYTH

-664 ESPAECD
+664 ETPAECD
-671 AVLKMYQTGAA
+671 EVLKMYQTGAA
-682 PAGAFTRGLYYR
+682 PAGSFTRGLYYR
-694 SLK
+694 TLK

>member
-1 MKMMRNSEILW
+1 MEKHAEILAP
-12 KNTLKFWRLAG
+12 AG
-23 GEVQLRA
+23 GEAQLRA

-67 HSRGV
+67 HARGV
-72 KVYVTLNT
+72 RVYITLNT
-80 LVTDRELPRWLRS
+80 LVIDRELPQWLHS

-104 VLVQDLGLVRLM
+104 VLVQDLGLAKII
-116 RQRYPTLPLLGS
+116 RQRYPTLPLHAS
-128 TQMSVHNLAGA
+128 TQMTIHNLAGA

-144 MGLYQVVLAR
+144 MGFAQVVLAR

-168 SLRCEVFV
+168 SMRCEVFV

-217 SYALSLKDLTLT
+217 GYALSLKDLTLT
-229 DRLQEL
+229 DRLREL

-263 QSLSGEAPDL
+263 QSLAGEVPDL
-273 ETLRSVFSRSG
+273 ETLQSVFSRSG
-284 FTDGYYTARRDLSMF
+284 FTDGYYTARRDLTMF
-299 GIRTKE
+299 GTRTRE
-305 DAAASA
+305 DAAAAA
-311 EVLGRLAALTRNEVG
+311 EVLGKLSALTRNEVG
-326 RLPTDMVLT
+326 RLPVDMVLT
-335 LLPGKPVTLAVTD
+335 MAPGEPATLAVTD

-370 ELARRALE
+370 ELAHRALE

-393 IAPGLMLPLS
+393 IGEGLMLPLS

-417 EARSVVIPYPQAP
+417 EARSVVVPYPQAP
-430 AAAEEPS
+430 AAAGEPA
-437 GRRRPQGAAELRCR
+437 GRARPTGAPRLGCR
-451 LTAAAQA
+451 LAAAAQLT
-458 SPAIRRGAGRL
+458 PAIRRGAGRL
-469 SLPLWE
+469 SLPLHE
-475 LAEHPELIE
+475 LAERPELLE
-484 SCGGRLLAEL
+484 TGAERWVAEL
-494 PAFCPVEQ
+494 PAFCAPQQ
-502 EETVMRTLRRLK
+502 EEAVMRALRKLK
-514 EYGLTAALCGN
+514 EQGLTAALCGN
-525 LGTLLMAREAGLA
+525 LGSLLMAREAGLR
-538 ITGDYGLNIINSPA
+538 IIGDYGLNIINSPA
-552 ARQAAEFGC
+552 AQQAAALGC
-561 AELTLSFECER
+561 DEITLSFECER
-572 TAARSLESPVPLGII
+572 NAARNIDSPIPIGVI
-587 AYGHLPLMLLRNCPG
+587 AYGRLPLMLLRNCPG

-612 GVNHITDRR
+612 GINHITDRR
-621 GEDFPLQCGQRQYTH
+621 GEDFPLQCQNRQYTH

-664 ESPAECD
+664 ETPAECD
-671 AVLKMYQTGAA
+671 AILEMYQTGAA
-682 PAGAFTRGLYYR
+682 PAGSFTRGLYYR
-694 SLK
+694 TLK

>member
-1 MKMMRNSEILW
+1 MEKHAEILAP
-12 KNTLKFWRLAG
+12 AG
-23 GEVQLRA
+23 GEAQLRA

-67 HSRGV
+67 HARGV
-72 KVYVTLNT
+72 RVYVTLNT
-80 LVTDRELPRWLRS
+80 LVTDRELPQWLHS

-104 VLVQDLGLVRLM
+104 VLVQDLGLAKII
-116 RQRYPTLPLLGS
+116 RQRYPTLPLHAS
-128 TQMSVHNLAGA
+128 TQMTIHNLAGA

-144 MGLYQVVLAR
+144 MGFAQVVLAR

-168 SLRCEVFV
+168 SMRCEVFV

-217 SYALSLKDLTLT
+217 GYALSLKDLTLT
-229 DRLQEL
+229 DRLREL
-235 EALGVASFK
+235 ETLGVASFK

-252 EYVAAAVTACR
+252 EYVAAAVTACL
-263 QSLSGEAPDL
+263 QSLAGEVPDL

-284 FTDGYYTARRDLSMF
+284 FTDGYYTARRDLTMF
-299 GIRTKE
+299 GTRTRE
-305 DAAASA
+305 DTAAAA
-311 EVLGRLAALTRNEVG
+311 EVLGKLSALTRNEVG
-326 RLPTDMVLT
+326 RLPVDMVLT
-335 LLPGKPVTLAVTD
+335 MAPGEPATLAVTD

-370 ELARRALE
+370 ELAHRALE

-393 IAPGLMLPLS
+393 IGEGLMLPLS

-417 EARSVVIPYPQAP
+417 EARSVVVPYPQAP
-430 AAAEEPS
+430 AAAGEPA
-437 GRRRPQGAAELRCR
+437 GRARPVGSPQLRCR
-451 LTAAAQA
+451 LAAAAQLT
-458 SPAIRRGAGRL
+458 PAIRRGGGRL
-469 SLPLWE
+469 SLPLHE
-475 LAEHPELIE
+475 LAERPELLE
-484 SCGGRLLAEL
+484 TGAERWVAEL
-494 PAFCPVEQ
+494 PAFCAPQQ
-502 EETVMRTLRRLK
+502 EEAVMRALRKLK
-514 EYGLTAALCGN
+514 EQGLTAALCGN
-525 LGTLLMAREAGLA
+525 LGSLLMAREAGLR
-538 ITGDYGLNIINSPA
+538 IIGDYGLNIINSPA
-552 ARQAAEFGC
+552 AQQAAALGC
-561 AELTLSFECER
+561 DEITLSFECER
-572 TAARSLESPVPLGII
+572 NAARNIHSPVPIGVI
-587 AYGHLPLMLLRNCPG
+587 AYGRLPLMLLRNCPG

-612 GVNHITDRR
+612 GINHITDRR
-621 GEDFPLQCGQRQYTH
+621 GEDFPLQCQNRQYTH
-636 LLNPRPLF
+636 LLNPRPL
-644 LSDRLPEWDFC
+644 LLCDRLPEWDFC

-664 ESPAECD
+664 ETPAECD
-671 AVLKMYQTGAA
+671 AILEMYQTGAT
-682 PAGAFTRGLYYR
+682 PAGSFTRGLYYR
-694 SLK
+694 TLK

>member
-1 MKMMRNSEILW
+1 MEKHAEILAP
-12 KNTLKFWRLAG
+12 AG
-23 GEVQLRA
+23 GEAQLRA

-67 HSRGV
+67 HARGV
-72 KVYVTLNT
+72 RVYATLNT
-80 LVTDRELPRWLRS
+80 LVTDRELPQWLHS

-104 VLVQDLGLVRLM
+104 VLVQDLGLAKII
-116 RQRYPTLPLLGS
+116 RQRYPTLPLHAS
-128 TQMSVHNLAGA
+128 TQMTIHNLAGA

-144 MGLYQVVLAR
+144 MGFAQVVLAR

-168 SLRCEVFV
+168 SMRCEVFV

-217 SYALSLKDLTLT
+217 GYALSLKDLTLT
-229 DRLQEL
+229 DRLREL

-263 QSLSGEAPDL
+263 QSLAGEVPDL
-273 ETLRSVFSRSG
+273 ETLQSVFSRSG
-284 FTDGYYTARRDLSMF
+284 FTDGYYTARRDLTMF
-299 GIRTKE
+299 GTRTRE
-305 DAAASA
+305 DAAAA
-311 EVLGRLAALTRNEVG
+311 AAVLGKLSALTRNEVG
-326 RLPTDMVLT
+326 RLPVDMVLT
-335 LLPGKPVTLAVTD
+335 MAPGEPATLAVTD

-393 IAPGLMLPLS
+393 IGEGLMLPLS

-412 LTALA
+412 LTDLA
-417 EARSVVIPYPQAP
+417 EARSVVVPYPQAP
-430 AAAEEPS
+430 AAAGEPA
-437 GRRRPQGAAELRCR
+437 GRGRPPRARPGGAPRLGCR
-451 LTAAAQA
+451 LAAAAQMT
-458 SPAIRRGAGRL
+458 PAIRRGGGRL
-469 SLPLWE
+469 SLPLHE
-475 LAEHPELIE
+475 LAERPELLE
-484 SCGGRLLAEL
+484 TGAERWVAEL
-494 PAFCPVEQ
+494 PAFCAPQQ
-502 EETVMRTLRRLK
+502 EEAVMRALRKLK
-514 EYGLTAALCGN
+514 EQGLTAALCGN
-525 LGTLLMAREAGLA
+525 LGSLLMARETGLR
-538 ITGDYGLNIINSPA
+538 IIGDYGLNIINSPA
-552 ARQAAEFGC
+552 AQQAAALGC
-561 AELTLSFECER
+561 DEITLSFECER
-572 TAARSLESPVPLGII
+572 NAARNIHSPIPIGVI
-587 AYGHLPLMLLRNCPG
+587 AYGRLPLMLLRNCPG

-612 GVNHITDRR
+612 GINHITDRR
-621 GEDFPLQCGQRQYTH
+621 GEDFPLQCQNRQYTH

-664 ESPAECD
+664 ETPAECD
-671 AVLKMYQTGAA
+671 AILEMYQTGAA
-682 PAGAFTRGLYYR
+682 PAGPFTRGLYYR
-694 SLK
+694 TLK

>member
-1 MKMMRNSEILW
+1 MEKHAEILAP
-12 KNTLKFWRLAG
+12 AG

>member
-1 MKMMRNSEILW
+1 MEKHAEILAP
-12 KNTLKFWRLAG
+12 AG
-23 GEVQLRA
+23 GEAQLRA

-67 HSRGV
+67 HARGV
-72 KVYVTLNT
+72 RVYVTLNT
-80 LVTDRELPRWLRS
+80 LVTDRELPQWLHS

-104 VLVQDLGLVRLM
+104 VLVQDLGLAKII
-116 RQRYPTLPLLGS
+116 RQRYPTLPLHAS
-128 TQMSVHNLAGA
+128 TQMTIHNLAGA

-144 MGLYQVVLAR
+144 MGFAQVVLAR

-168 SLRCEVFV
+168 SMRCEVFV

-217 SYALSLKDLTLT
+217 GYALSLKDLTLT
-229 DRLQEL
+229 DRLREL

-263 QSLSGEAPDL
+263 QSLAGEVPDL
-273 ETLRSVFSRSG
+273 ETLQSVFSRSG
-284 FTDGYYTARRDLSMF
+284 FTDGYYTARRDLTMF
-299 GIRTKE
+299 GTRTRE
-305 DAAASA
+305 DAAAAA
-311 EVLGRLAALTRNEVG
+311 EVLGKLSALTRNEVG
-326 RLPTDMVLT
+326 RLPVDMVLT
-335 LLPGKPVTLAVTD
+335 MAPGEPATLAVTD

-393 IAPGLMLPLS
+393 IGEGLVLPLS

-417 EARSVVIPYPQAP
+417 EARSVVVPYPQAP
-430 AAAEEPS
+430 AAAGEPA
-437 GRRRPQGAAELRCR
+437 GRALPAGAPRLGCR
-451 LTAAAQA
+451 LAAAAQMT
-458 SPAIRRGAGRL
+458 PAIRRGAGRL
-469 SLPLWE
+469 SLPLHE
-475 LAEHPELIE
+475 LAERPELLE
-484 SCGGRLLAEL
+484 TGAERWVAEL
-494 PAFCPVEQ
+494 PAFCAPQQ
-502 EETVMRTLRRLK
+502 EEAVMRTLRKLK
-514 EYGLTAALCGN
+514 EQGLTAALCGN
-525 LGTLLMAREAGLA
+525 LGSLLMAREAGLR
-538 ITGDYGLNIINSPA
+538 IIGDYGLNIINSPA
-552 ARQAAEFGC
+552 AQQAAALGC
-561 AELTLSFECER
+561 DEITLSFECER
-572 TAARSLESPVPLGII
+572 NAARNIHSPIPIGVI
-587 AYGHLPLMLLRNCPG
+587 AYGRLPLMLLRNCPG

-612 GVNHITDRR
+612 GINHITDRR
-621 GEDFPLQCGQRQYTH
+621 GEDFPLQCQNRQYTH

-664 ESPAECD
+664 ETPAECD
-671 AVLKMYQTGAA
+671 EVLKMYQTGAA
-682 PAGAFTRGLYYR
+682 PAGSFTRGLYYR
-694 SLK
+694 TLK

>member
-1 MKMMRNSEILW
+1 MEKHAEILAP
-12 KNTLKFWRLAG
+12 AG
-23 GEVQLRA
+23 GEAQLRA

-67 HSRGV
+67 HARGV
-72 KVYVTLNT
+72 RVYVTLNT
-80 LVTDRELPRWLRS
+80 LVTDRELSQWLHS

-104 VLVQDLGLVRLM
+104 VLVQDLGLAKII
-116 RQRYPTLPLLGS
+116 RQRYPTLPLHAS
-128 TQMSVHNLAGA
+128 TQMTIHNLAGA

-144 MGLYQVVLAR
+144 MGFAQVVLAR

-168 SLRCEVFV
+168 SMRCEVFV

-217 SYALSLKDLTLT
+217 GYALSLKDLTLT
-229 DRLQEL
+229 DRLREL

-263 QSLSGEAPDL
+263 QSLAGEVPDL
-273 ETLRSVFSRSG
+273 ETLQSVFSRSG
-284 FTDGYYTARRDLSMF
+284 FTDGYYTARRDLTMF
-299 GIRTKE
+299 GTRTRE
-305 DAAASA
+305 DAAAA
-311 EVLGRLAALTRNEVG
+311 AAVLGKLSALTRNEVG
-326 RLPTDMVLT
+326 RLPVDMVLT
-335 LLPGKPVTLAVTD
+335 MAPGEPATLAVTD

-393 IAPGLMLPLS
+393 IGEGLMLPLS

-417 EARSVVIPYPQAP
+417 EARSVVVPYPQAP
-430 AAAEEPS
+430 AVAGEPA
-437 GRRRPQGAAELRCR
+437 GRARPAGAPQLGCR
-451 LTAAAQA
+451 LAAAAQA
-458 SPAIRRGAGRL
+458 TPAIRRGAGRL
-469 SLPLWE
+469 SLPLHE
-475 LAEHPELIE
+475 LAERPELLE
-484 SCGGRLLAEL
+484 TGAERWVAEL
-494 PAFCPVEQ
+494 PAFCAPQQ
-502 EETVMRTLRRLK
+502 EEAVMRALRKLK
-514 EYGLTAALCGN
+514 EQGLTAALCGN
-525 LGTLLMAREAGLA
+525 LGSLLMAREAGLR
-538 ITGDYGLNIINSPA
+538 IIGDYGLNIINSPA
-552 ARQAAEFGC
+552 AQQAAALGC
-561 AELTLSFECER
+561 DEITLSFECER
-572 TAARSLESPVPLGII
+572 NAARNIHSPVPIGVI
-587 AYGHLPLMLLRNCPG
+587 AYGRLPLMLLRNCPG

-612 GVNHITDRR
+612 GINHITDRR
-621 GEDFPLQCGQRQYTH
+621 GEDFPLQCQNRQYTH

-664 ESPAECD
+664 ETPAECD
-671 AVLKMYQTGAA
+671 EVLKMYQTGAA
-682 PAGAFTRGLYYR
+682 PAGSFTRGLYYR
-694 SLK
+694 TLK

>member
-1 MKMMRNSEILW
+1 MEKHAEILAP
-12 KNTLKFWRLAG
+12 AG
-23 GEVQLRA
+23 GEAQLRA

-67 HSRGV
+67 HARGV
-72 KVYVTLNT
+72 RVYVTLNT
-80 LVTDRELPRWLRS
+80 LVTDRELPQWLHS

-104 VLVQDLGLVRLM
+104 VLVQDLGLARII
-116 RQRYPTLPLLGS
+116 RQRYPTLPLHAS
-128 TQMSVHNLAGA
+128 TQMTIHNLAGA

-144 MGLYQVVLAR
+144 MGFAQVVLAR

-217 SYALSLKDLTLT
+217 GYALSLKDLTLT
-229 DRLQEL
+229 DRLREL

-263 QSLSGEAPDL
+263 QSLAGEVPDL

-284 FTDGYYTARRDLSMF
+284 FTDGYYTARRDLTMF
-299 GIRTKE
+299 GTRTRE
-305 DAAASA
+305 DAAAAA
-311 EVLGRLAALTRNEVG
+311 EVLGKLSALTRNEAG
-326 RLPTDMVLT
+326 RLPVDMVLT
-335 LLPGKPVTLAVTD
+335 MAPGEPATLAVTD

-393 IAPGLMLPLS
+393 IGEGLMLPLS
-403 ALNRLRAAA
+403 ALNRLRTAA

-417 EARSVVIPYPQAP
+417 EARSVVVPYPQAP
-430 AAAEEPS
+430 AAAGKPA
-437 GRRRPQGAAELRCR
+437 GRARPAGAPQLRCR
-451 LTAAAQA
+451 LAAAAQMT
-458 SPAIRRGAGRL
+458 PAIRRGAGWL
-469 SLPLWE
+469 SLPLHE
-475 LAEHPELIE
+475 LAERPELLE
-484 SCGGRLLAEL
+484 TGAERWVAEL
-494 PAFCPVEQ
+494 PAFCAPQQ
-502 EETVMRTLRRLK
+502 EEAVMRALRKLK
-514 EYGLTAALCGN
+514 EQGLTAALCGN
-525 LGTLLMAREAGLA
+525 LGSLLMAREAGLR
-538 ITGDYGLNIINSPA
+538 IIGDYGLNIINSPA
-552 ARQAAEFGC
+552 AQQAAALGC
-561 AELTLSFECER
+561 DEITLSFECER
-572 TAARSLESPVPLGII
+572 NAARNIHSPVPIGVI
-587 AYGHLPLMLLRNCPG
+587 AYGRLPLMLLRNCPG

-612 GVNHITDRR
+612 GINHITDRR
-621 GEDFPLQCGQRQYTH
+621 GEDFPLQCQNRQYTH

-664 ESPAECD
+664 ETPAECD
-671 AVLKMYQTGAA
+671 AILEMYQTGAT
-682 PAGAFTRGLYYR
+682 PAGSFTRGLYYR
-694 SLK
+694 TLK

>member
-1 MKMMRNSEILW
+1 MEKHAEILAP
-12 KNTLKFWRLAG
+12 AG
-23 GEVQLRA
+23 GEAQLRA

-67 HSRGV
+67 HARGV
-72 KVYVTLNT
+72 RVYITLNT
-80 LVTDRELPRWLRS
+80 LVTDRELPQWLHS

-104 VLVQDLGLVRLM
+104 VLVQDLGLAKII
-116 RQRYPTLPLLGS
+116 RQRYPTLPLHAS
-128 TQMSVHNLAGA
+128 TQMTIHNLAGA

-144 MGLYQVVLAR
+144 MGFAQVVLAR

-217 SYALSLKDLTLT
+217 GYALSLKDLTLT
-229 DRLQEL
+229 DRLREL

-263 QSLSGEAPDL
+263 QSLAGEVPDL
-273 ETLRSVFSRSG
+273 ETLQSVFSRSG
-284 FTDGYYTARRDLSMF
+284 FTDGYYTARRDLTMF
-299 GIRTKE
+299 GTRTRE
-305 DAAASA
+305 DAAAAAAVQGKLS
-311 EVLGRLAALTRNEVG
+311 ALTRNEVG
-326 RLPTDMVLT
+326 RLPVDMVLT
-335 LLPGKPVTLAVTD
+335 MAPGEPATLAVTD

-370 ELARRALE
+370 ELAHRALE

-393 IAPGLMLPLS
+393 IGEGLMLPLS

-417 EARSVVIPYPQAP
+417 EARSVVVPYPQAP
-430 AAAEEPS
+430 AAAGEPA
-437 GRRRPQGAAELRCR
+437 GRARPPGAPRLGCR
-451 LTAAAQA
+451 LAAAAQLT
-458 SPAIRRGAGRL
+458 PAIRRGAGRL
-469 SLPLWE
+469 SLPLHE
-475 LAEHPELIE
+475 LAERPELLE
-484 SCGGRLLAEL
+484 TGAERWVAEL
-494 PAFCPVEQ
+494 PAFCAPQQ
-502 EETVMRTLRRLK
+502 EEAVMRALRKLK
-514 EYGLTAALCGN
+514 EQGLTAALCGN
-525 LGTLLMAREAGLA
+525 LGSLLMAREAGLR
-538 ITGDYGLNIINSPA
+538 IIGDYGLNIINSPA
-552 ARQAAEFGC
+552 AQQAAALGC
-561 AELTLSFECER
+561 DEITLSFECER
-572 TAARSLESPVPLGII
+572 NAARNIDSPIPIGVI
-587 AYGHLPLMLLRNCPG
+587 AYGRLPLMLLRNCPG

-612 GVNHITDRR
+612 GINHITDRR
-621 GEDFPLQCGQRQYTH
+621 GEDFPLQCQNRQYTH

-664 ESPAECD
+664 ETPAECD
-671 AVLKMYQTGAA
+671 AILEMYQTGAA
-682 PAGAFTRGLYYR
+682 PAGSFTRGLYYR
-694 SLK
+694 TLK